1 MREAE
6 GHKDRERQK
15 LGDRET
21 GTETEKYS
29 WAWGLLCS
37 VVFMPS
43 DTALEKSEF
52 SHPSRYQ

>member
-21 GTETEKYS
+21 GTETETGRYCIS
-29 WAWGLLCS
+29 NLCYL
-37 VVFMPS
+37 
-43 DTALEKSEF
+43 DLG
-52 SHPSRYQ
+52 